1 MATKDELLT
10 FGQAHG
16 VDVDSSM
23 LKADIEAALSD
34 AGYDPTTLGEATV
47 GTEEPRDEQSDVNP
61 TTDEQSDVNPT
72 TTPED
77 LEGTSSDAEHSTY
90 SRPDQQR
97 EGEINPPPGPQTV
110 QTRGKPEEA
119 SE

>member
-1 MATKDELLT
+1 MATKDELVA

-23 LKADIEAALSD
+23 LKADIEAALTD
-34 AGYDPTTLGEATV
+34 AGYDPTTMEE
-47 GTEEPRDEQSDVNP
+47 GTDEQSDP

-77 LEGTSSDAEHSTY
+77 LEGTSSDAQHSTY
-90 SRPDQQR
+90 TRPDQQR

-110 QTRGKPEEA
+110 QERGKPEEA
-119 SE
+119 AE

>member
-1 MATKDELLT
+1 MATKDELIA

-34 AGYDPTTLGEATV
+34 AGYDPTTMEEGTV
-47 GTEEPRDEQSDVNP
+47 GTEEQRDEQADA
-61 TTDEQSDVNPT
+61 EQADVNPT

-110 QTRGKPEEA
+110 QTRGKPDEA

>member
-1 MATKDELLT
+1 MATKDELVA

-34 AGYDPTTLGEATV
+34 AGYDPTTTGDDTV
-47 GTEEPRDEQSDVNP
+47 GTEEPRDESADVNP
-61 TTDEQSDVNPT
+61 TTAEDVEN
-72 TTPED
+72 
-77 LEGTSSDAEHSTY
+77 TSSDAEHSTY

-97 EGEINPPPGPQTV
+97 EGEINPPPGPQTI

-119 SE
+119 AE